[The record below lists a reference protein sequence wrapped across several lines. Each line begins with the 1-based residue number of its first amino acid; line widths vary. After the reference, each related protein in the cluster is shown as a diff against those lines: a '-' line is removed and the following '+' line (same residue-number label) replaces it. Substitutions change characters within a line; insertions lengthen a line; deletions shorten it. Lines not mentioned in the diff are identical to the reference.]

1 MTDWSLTESYSFEGR
16 AVKFDVSGTGPPVI
30 VVHGTPWSSY
40 NMRHIIRGLSDTFTV
55 YYFDLIGYGQSDKSD
70 GDVSLGV
77 QNIVL
82 ECLIKYWGL
91 EKPAIIGHDFGG
103 ATALRTCLINQQ
115 AFDKMILIDPVAISP
130 WGSPFFQHVKEH
142 EAAFAGVPDY
152 IHEAIIRAYIDTAAF
167 TPLSDD
173 VMRNTIRPW
182 SGADGKAAFY
192 RQIAQADESYTDEV
206 QPAYS
211 EIAEP
216 LMILWGREDTW
227 IPVER
232 GKQLHELIPGSLFH
246 ELADAG
252 HLVIEEQPGLLLEKI
267 RPFLTNP
274 ECP

>member
-152 IHEAIIRAYIDTAAF
+152 IHEAIMRAYIDTAAF
-167 TPLSDD
+167 TPLTDD

-211 EIAEP
+211 EITAP

-274 ECP
+274 DCP